1 MENNAAMSSGYHH
14 HGPGDSPNNHA
25 RQSASV
31 KILGF
36 SIAITLGFAA
46 VEFAAG
52 LISGSIALLADAGHM
67 VTDSSALFIA
77 LLAQI
82 IATRPPNSRS
92 SYGYGRVEVL
102 AALVNAMAM
111 LGIVLWIG
119 GQAIERFANPREIAG
134 DTVMLVAV
142 IGLAVN
148 LLVAWLLSKDSK
160 SINTR
165 AAFIHVMGDLLGS
178 VAAITSGAVIYF
190 TGWTPIDPLLSL
202 FVCALILRS
211 SYALLKSVMRI
222 LMDQVPE
229 SVSFD
234 QVARD
239 LSGLDTIVT
248 VHNLH
253 IWESAPG
260 EVLLTAHLEVNDLS
274 RWPEI
279 LEKATALLRDRHG
292 IGHATL
298 QPELATSRA

>member
-1 MENNAAMSSGYHH
+1 MENNGGMSSGYHH

-36 SIAITLGFAA
+36 SIAVTLGFAA

-92 SYGYGRVEVL
+92 SYGYGRIEVL
-102 AALVNAMAM
+102 AALLNAMAM
-111 LGIVLWIG
+111 LGIVAWIG

-134 DTVMLVAV
+134 DTVMLVAA

-148 LLVAWLLSKDSK
+148 LLVAWLLSKDRK
-160 SINTR
+160 SINTQ
-165 AAFIHVMGDLLGS
+165 AAFVHVLGDLLGS

-202 FVCALILRS
+202 FVCVLILRS
-211 SYALLKSVMRI
+211 SYALLKSVLRI

-234 QVARD
+234 QVAKD
-239 LSGLDTIVT
+239 LSTLDTIVT

-260 EVLLTAHLEVNDLS
+260 EVLLTAHLEINDLS

-279 LEKATALLRDRHG
+279 LEKATVLLRDRHG